1 MVTVD
6 FGGVGF
12 GVDVLVVLVVGLGVV
27 LLVVAV
33 AVGFGFGEVVLN
45 AEYEDAITISPL
57 AAMATRKEAHIRR
70 RTAPGLAGVTKS
82 SRSAIEGNRSHRRFG
97 GPLHADPVPGRHSE
111 PVH

>member
-33 AVGFGFGEVVLN
+33 GFGEVVLN

-57 AAMATRKEAHIRR
+57 AAIATRKEAHIRR